1 MPIEDDMSFLD
12 PVKHLLCIHCLYL
25 LLKYMTS
32 KNVDPDDIIQ
42 EVILR
47 QNDAVPSSTF
57 CSTDYYQ
64 KLYRH

>member
-32 KNVDPDDIIQ
+32 KNVDPDDLIQ

-47 QNDAVPSSTF
+47 
-57 CSTDYYQ
+57 
-64 KLYRH
+64 